1 MLFIYDS
8 LLLLMCNHLH
18 GQISGETMAEKQVI
32 LQFRFANF
40 GESMLQKM
48 DALRSQRRFCDVLV
62 RINDQEIPG
71 HKVVFAAGS
80 PFLRDQFFLQD
91 SAEVQITTLQ
101 DAEVGLKLLL
111 SCYTGVLEFPELEL
125 VNYLT
130 VASFLQMGHIV
141 EQCTQAL
148 NKFIKPHQVK
158 DEHQTTQTHPSK
170 IGQFLPTAE
179 AQQNNM
185 ESQMVDDEDDD
196 DDDSDIII
204 DHMMPPIAAR
214 KKQRKNSEECEDS
227 PLTIVK
233 VESMRDRMADSMHD
247 RISQSPTLNSPEP
260 QHSLI
265 NSTVENR
272 TSDTEAPLMHVSD
285 YPTSPV
291 PAESS
296 RVWGGLRTSE
306 KGIQW
311 YHQCPKCSRVF
322 RQLEN
327 YANHL
332 KMHKLFMCLLCGK
345 TFTQKGNLHR
355 HMRVHAGIKPF
366 QCKICGKNF
375 TQKCSLLDHLNLHS
389 GDKPHRCN
397 YCEMV
402 FAHKPVLRKHLK
414 QVHGKNSFDNAN
426 EGCMQELEFSGLQ
439 DTTTQENQIDQL
451 VSETRQYGG
460 KLQH

>member
-1 MLFIYDS
+1 
-8 LLLLMCNHLH
+8 
-18 GQISGETMAEKQVI
+18 MAEKQVI
-32 LQFRFANF
+32 LQFRFDNF
-40 GESMLQKM
+40 GQSMLQKM
-48 DALRSQRRFCDVLV
+48 EALRSQRRFCDVLV
-62 RINDQEIPG
+62 RINDLEVPG

-91 SAEVQITTLQ
+91 SEAEIQINTLQ
-101 DAEVGLKLLL
+101 DAAVGQKVLL
-111 SCYTGVLEFPELEL
+111 SCYTGLLEFPELEL

-148 NKFIKPHQVK
+148 TKFIKPRQVK
-158 DEHQTTQTHPSK
+158 DERALQEPSSKNRQQHQRGPS
-170 IGQFLPTAE
+170 AE
-179 AQQNNM
+179 VRQ
-185 ESQMVDDEDDD
+185 QMVEHQEKAEVVEEENT
-196 DDDSDIII
+196 SIVA
-204 DHMMPPIAAR
+204 DHMLPPAPFR
-214 KKQRKNSEECEDS
+214 VKSHSRPSDESRHS
-227 PLTIVK
+227 PLAVIK
-233 VESMRDRMADSMHD
+233 VESVSERMVDNNSMRCERVSH
-247 RISQSPTLNSPEP
+247 PPPLNSPEP

-272 TSDTEAPLMHVSD
+272 MGDSSEASLVHMPEYS
-285 YPTSPV
+285 TSPL
-291 PAESS
+291 PGESA
-296 RVWGGLRTSE
+296 RVWGGGHARASE
-306 KGIQW
+306 KSMQW

-332 KMHKLFMCLLCGK
+332 KMHKLFMCVLCGK

-426 EGCMQELEFSGLQ
+426 EGCMQELEYSGLQ
-439 DTTTQENQIDQL
+439 DPNTENAQL
-451 VSETRQYGG
+451 DHLVLENGQYAV
-460 KLQH
+460 